1 MKSLVKDKDRQP
13 EETRP
18 HRKLDVWKKS
28 LLFAKSVYVVTSR
41 YPSAEIYGLVSQMRR
56 ATISVP
62 SNLAEGAARKG
73 KKEFLQFINIAQGS
87 LSELDTQI
95 ELSMMLNY
103 ISKEEY
109 DELMEALRTISKML
123 FGLSKS
129 LK

>member
-1 MKSLVKDKDRQP
+1 VKSLVKNEKTV
-13 EETRP
+13 EARP

-28 LLFAKSVYVVTSR
+28 LLFAKKIYFVTSK
-41 YPSAEIYGLVSQMRR
+41 YPSSEIYGLVSQMRR
-56 ATISVP
+56 AIISVP

-73 KKEFLQFINIAQGS
+73 KKEFLYFINIAQGS

-95 ELSMMLNY
+95 ELSIMLDY

-109 DELMEALRTISKML
+109 DELMEELKTISKML
-123 FGLSKS
+123 FGLSRS

>member
-1 MKSLVKDKDRQP
+1 MQDKNKKA

-28 LLFAKSVYVVTSR
+28 LLFAKKVYLATSK

-62 SNLAEGAARKG
+62 SNLAEGAARRS
-73 KKEFLQFINIAQGS
+73 KKEFLHFINIAQGS

-95 ELSMMLNY
+95 ELSMMLAY
-103 ISKEEY
+103 ISKQEY
-109 DELMEALRTISKML
+109 DELMEELKTISKML
-123 FGLSKS
+123 FGLSRS